1 MSGPPL
7 PFDRDAMERA
17 LTAWLPS
24 QRWYAGKTRP
34 LDHVS
39 VVAAHP
45 FGGPPGPSRGPA
57 RGLVLVARAHF
68 ADAGAPEHYQ
78 VPIGIRPALPGPR
91 PEDPPPIAVLGDT
104 VVHEA
109 LADHALVRDLLAL
122 LAQDT
127 TRAPLA
133 FRAESTTPGHEIP
146 GHRPPAR
153 PAATSRLLTAEQSNT
168 SVVIDDRYLLKCFR
182 RLHTG
187 TNPEVE
193 LRRALAGRP
202 GPPLTPPLHAVL
214 DGHLGGAPVTYA
226 VLQSYLPD
234 AVDGWTA
241 ALHHLETRP
250 GQSFAQHAHAM
261 GTATGAVHTR
271 LAAAFGTRRPGPGET
286 AGLTGRLVT
295 ALEDAL
301 RAVPEL
307 ARHETALRHAYA
319 QAAALTP
326 ATTLQRVHGDL
337 HLGQLV
343 RSGPTWQLIDFEGE
357 PATPMAERTSPRPPL
372 SDVAGMLRSFDYA
385 AHHAAWQPGPADPAD
400 LRRWAR
406 DSQDAFCDGYALAT
420 GSDPRHHPELLRA
433 HTLAKAVYESA
444 YEARNRPH
452 WLHIPLEDVERLLD
466 PAAWPPHRPPGDDA
480 PWN

>member
-1 MSGPPL
+1 M
-7 PFDRDAMERA
+7 PFERAATERA

-24 QRWYAGKTRP
+24 QRWYAGRTRP

-39 VVAAHP
+39 VIAAHP
-45 FGGPPGPSRGPA
+45 FGGPPGPRRGPA
-57 RGLVLVARAHF
+57 RGLLLVARAHF

-91 PEDPPPIAVLGDT
+91 PQDPPPIAVIGDT
-104 VVHEA
+104 VVHDA
-109 LADHALVRDLLAL
+109 LADHALVRDLLAPP
-122 LAQDT
+122 APDGAPT
-127 TRAPLA
+127 PLA
-133 FRAESTTPGHEIP
+133 LRAENTTP
-146 GHRPPAR
+146 GHRPPAG
-153 PAATSRLLTAEQSNT
+153 PPATSRLLTAEQSNT

-187 TNPEVE
+187 PNPEVE
-193 LRRALAGRP
+193 LRRALAGHP

-214 DGHLGGAPVTYA
+214 HGHLGEAPVTYA

-241 ALHHLETRP
+241 ALHHLRTRP
-250 GQSFAQHAHAM
+250 GQSFARDAHAM

-271 LAAAFGTRRPGPGET
+271 LAAAFGTRRPTPGEAARLT
-286 AGLTGRLVT
+286 ARLLT

-319 QAAALTP
+319 QAADPTP

-343 RSGPTWQLIDFEGE
+343 RCGRTWQLIDFEGE
-357 PATPMAERTSPRPPL
+357 PSAPMAERTAPRPPL
-372 SDVAGMLRSFDYA
+372 ADIAGMLRSFDYA
-385 AHHAAWQPGPADPAD
+385 AHHAAWQPGPADPRD

-406 DSQDAFCDGYALAT
+406 DSQHAFCDGYALAT
-420 GSDPRHHPELLRA
+420 GHDPRDTPAPLRA
-433 HTLAKAVYESA
+433 HILAKAVYESA

-466 PAAWPPHRPPGDDA
+466 PAAWPPHRPPGDDT